1 MMQFLTPDQ
10 LSAIIAFIIEFIVAT
25 IAFFV
30 AGRLLSGVNAKFS
43 DAIFVAFLGLLL
55 KFAIDLI
62 LISILVPGL
71 NEIVIF
77 AWNVVGLLAAFIVW
91 MLLVQHFFDT
101 LFFRGLS
108 IVIIAFILIA
118 IIDFGIHFLFLLL
131 FPGP

>member
-10 LSAIIAFIIEFIVAT
+10 LSAIIAFVIEFIVAT
-25 IAFFV
+25 IAFFL
-30 AGRLLSGVNAKFS
+30 AGRLLSGVKAKFT
-43 DAIFVAFLGLLL
+43 DAVFVALLGLLL
-55 KFAIDLI
+55 KFAIDII

-71 NEIVIF
+71 NEIVVF
-77 AWNVVGLLAAFIVW
+77 AWNIVGLLAAFIVW

-108 IVIIAFILIA
+108 IVIIAFILIL
-118 IIDFGIHFLFLLL
+118 IIDFGIHFLFLFL